1 MFWWCGDIWSY
12 ISYFLCNSFS
22 WCCFTRFLW
31 YCHNLAVPLLT
42 PCCYFLFNMERHR
55 QSQKPLH
62 LQVFMKILQPCKVA
76 GLLTLGF
83 AMLNILWHHYKFQ
96 FEFCVNLFECCEFW
110 FQNIWNEDKTLQL
123 HCKEKKGNLAS
134 TKTRKWVIVILHLP
148 LQRFLTVT
156 IKKLNWSI
164 TIKQLS
170 RIYYLLLYIY
180 I

>member
-12 ISYFLCNSFS
+12 IRYFLCNSFS
-22 WCCFTRFLW
+22 WCCFTRLLW

-96 FEFCVNLFECCEFW
+96 FEFCVNLFELWICLNAVNFDC
-110 FQNIWNEDKTLQL
+110 KTFEMKTK
-123 HCKEKKGNLAS
+123 HCSCIAKK
-134 TKTRKWVIVILHLP
+134 
-148 LQRFLTVT
+148 
-156 IKKLNWSI
+156 KKA
-164 TIKQLS
+164 T
-170 RIYYLLLYIY
+170 
-180 I
+180 